1 MGTRHEKGPYLYR
14 NFNIH
19 QNQYIRINIFGN
31 HKLIVDALKEEQGTA
46 YDISKRTKLE
56 LRVVKNIVME
66 LIDAGVVRRSDTGV
80 ISMKTSLPKPKTGRE
95 DQSIWTLDGTPKHV
109 DDNQEGRLKNLSRIV

>member
-1 MGTRHEKGPYLYR
+1 M
-14 NFNIH
+14 
-19 QNQYIRINIFGN
+19 NIFGN

-80 ISMKTSLPKPKTGRE
+80 ISMR
-95 DQSIWTLDGTPKHV
+95 
-109 DDNQEGRLKNLSRIV
+109 R